1 MIKTQFMPLTSPSS
15 PFQAYSNGDE
25 ISAFLHTKE
34 NNWGV
39 NAFSKFQRFYL
50 EITFP

>member
-1 MIKTQFMPLTSPSS
+1 MPLTS

-25 ISAFLHTKE
+25 ISAFLHTKRE
-34 NNWGV
+34 QLGYQRV
-39 NAFSKFQRFYL
+39 IFSQFQRFYL